1 MSFSKKENGFLTFAG
16 FINFIKH
23 KEQYNVGIRILS
35 HVLMWLSFTLLLFF
49 DYYLAL
55 NISFGQSI
63 FLAVRVLVSSAVVFY
78 LFFYGFLPYAK
89 KSNNL
94 WTIIIV
100 APLLI
105 VTWLFINN
113 SFYVAAV
120 HLNYD
125 ISNLYPIMG
134 KDKNYRPNLMEVFK
148 LKFIILNTLSVIYSL
163 SPFFFTKII
172 VDVTRLNE
180 AKLRIQKQ
188 KSDLEINNINIEKD
202 FLKAQLNPHF
212 LFNTLNNLYALT
224 VKKDDKAP
232 EIVLNLSDIM
242 AYTLY
247 ESNTEKVSLQKELEF
262 ISNYFALERMRYPEG
277 KKITLTVNE
286 EHPGKDYQ
294 IAPLL
299 TFVFIENAF
308 KYGLKSTK
316 EQFVNV
322 VIDIRDNA
330 FFFVIEND
338 TENANISDRSNKYFG
353 GIGLLNAKKR
363 LFLLYPNRHEL
374 SVEDKNGVYKVSL
387 NISLNEQ
394 STTLYSDR

>member
-1 MSFSKKENGFLTFAG
+1 MSFSKKENGILTFAG
-16 FINFIKH
+16 LVNFIKH
-23 KEQYNVGIRILS
+23 KEQYNVGIRVLS
-35 HVLMWLSFTLLLFF
+35 HVFMWFSFTLLLFL

-55 NISFGQSI
+55 NISFGQSM

-78 LFFYGFLPYAK
+78 IFFYLLLPFAK
-89 KSNNL
+89 KKKNL
-94 WTIIIV
+94 WLIIIIV
-100 APLLI
+100 PFLI

-113 SFYVAAV
+113 LFYVVADYV
-120 HLNYD
+120 GYD
-125 ISNLYPIMG
+125 LTNLYPIMG
-134 KDKNYRPNLMEVFK
+134 KEKDYRPDVMEVFK
-148 LKFIILNTLSVIYSL
+148 FKFIILNTLSVIYSL

-180 AKLRIQKQ
+180 ARLRIQKQ
-188 KSDLEINNINIEKD
+188 KSDLEINNINIEKE

-262 ISNYFALERMRYPEG
+262 ISNYFALEKMRYPDD
-277 KKITLTVNE
+277 KKITLTIKE
-286 EHPGKDYQ
+286 EFPGKDYQ
-294 IAPLL
+294 VAPLL

-322 VIDIRDNA
+322 VADIRDDS
-330 FFFVIEND
+330 FLFIIEND
-338 TENANISDRSNKYFG
+338 IENAKKADRNKNYFG
-353 GIGLLNAKKR
+353 GIGLSNAEKR
-363 LFLLYPNRHEL
+363 LALLSPDMHQL
-374 SVEDKNGVYKVSL
+374 SVEDKDGVYRVSL
-387 NISLNEQ
+387 KINLNEQ
-394 STTLYSDR
+394 RITLYSDR

>member
-1 MSFSKKENGFLTFAG
+1 MSFSKKENGILTFAG
-16 FINFIKH
+16 LINFIKH
-23 KEQYNVGIRILS
+23 KEQYHVSIRILS

-55 NISFGQSI
+55 NISFGQSM
-63 FLAVRVLVSSAVVFY
+63 FLSVRVLVSSAVVFY
-78 LFFYGFLPYAK
+78 LFFYCFLPYAK

-94 WTIIIV
+94 WMIIIV

-105 VTWLFINN
+105 LTWLFINN
-113 SFYVAAV
+113 FFYVAADYV
-120 HLNYD
+120 GYD
-125 ISNLYPIMG
+125 LTNLYPIMG
-134 KDKNYRPNLMEVFK
+134 KEKGYRPSLTEVFK
-148 LKFIILNTLSVIYSL
+148 LKFIILNSLSVIYSL

-180 AKLRIQKQ
+180 TKLRIQKQ
-188 KSDLEINNINIEKD
+188 KSDLEINNINIEKE

-262 ISNYFALERMRYPEG
+262 ISNYFALEKMRYPED
-277 KKITLTVNE
+277 KKITLTIKE
-286 EHPGKDYQ
+286 ENPGKDYQ
-294 IAPLL
+294 VAPLL

-322 VIDIRDNA
+322 IIDIRDDT

-338 TENANISDRSNKYFG
+338 TENAEKADRSNNYLG
-353 GIGLLNAKKR
+353 GIGLSNAKKR
-363 LFLLYPNRHEL
+363 LTLLYPDMHEL
-374 SVEDKNGVYKVSL
+374 SVKYENGVYMVSL
-387 NISLNEQ
+387 KISLNEQ
-394 STTLYSDR
+394 SITLYSDR

>member
-1 MSFSKKENGFLTFAG
+1 MSFSKKENGILTFAG
-16 FINFIKH
+16 LINFIKH
-23 KEQYNVGIRILS
+23 KEQYHVSIRILS
-35 HVLMWLSFTLLLFF
+35 HVLMWLSFTLLLFL

-55 NISFGQSI
+55 NISFGQSM
-63 FLAVRVLVSSAVVFY
+63 FLSVRVLVSSAVVFY
-78 LFFYGFLPYAK
+78 LFFYCFLPYAK
-89 KSNNL
+89 KSNKL
-94 WTIIIV
+94 WIIIIV
-100 APLLI
+100 VPLLI

-113 SFYVAAV
+113 FFYVAAYYV
-120 HLNYD
+120 GYD
-125 ISNLYPIMG
+125 LTNLYPIMG
-134 KDKNYRPNLMEVFK
+134 KEKGYRPSLMEVFK

-172 VDVTRLNE
+172 VDITRLNE
-180 AKLRIQKQ
+180 TKLRIQKQ
-188 KSDLEINNINIEKD
+188 KADLEINNINIEKE

-262 ISNYFALERMRYPEG
+262 ISNYFALEKMRYPED
-277 KKITLTVNE
+277 KKITLMVKE
-286 EHPGKDYQ
+286 EYQGKDYQ
-294 IAPLL
+294 VAPLL

-316 EQFVNV
+316 AQFVNV
-322 VIDIRDNA
+322 IIDIRDDT

-338 TENANISDRSNKYFG
+338 TENASTVDRSKDYLG
-353 GIGLLNAKKR
+353 GIGLSNSKKR
-363 LFLLYPNRHEL
+363 LSLLYPDMHEL
-374 SVEDKNGVYKVSL
+374 SVKDENGVYMVSL
-387 NISLNEQ
+387 KISLNEQ
-394 STTLYSDR
+394 SFTLYSDR